1 VVPSELSAEASA
13 EVDGYSD
20 AVVHAVPLMAEG
32 RAEEALVELNRL
44 PAPSTEAGA
53 AFWPVVE
60 LMKRMPRAMIY
71 RQSGAEQ
78 EALAEWLAVR
88 AEAPPIPAFDLVRRL
103 ADSWI
108 LVQEKDVSDLT
119 EEEYQSLD
127 PSARKFVN
135 QQRAL
140 NAARPAYESAWEA
153 LRRGD
158 YAAYAKQMA
167 SAERAV
173 DRAGAENPDAK
184 PILEAMFGMTGLVA
198 LAMRQ
203 QRDFDR
209 FDFAGVY
216 ALVAPIEAK
225 SQQLASSDAAT
236 RPQLVSMTWI
246 PDVTTF
252 VTRLGLVTE
261 RLSRLL
267 QTLLSHGATAKELE
281 EISEIQDDIRG
292 QERIL
297 GELKAP
303 AFVEPLREPLL
314 DIAGE
319 LLRLT
324 DRLSLEVHPSRRTL
338 LNVAGLAS
346 AISFVTVAALLLLVG
361 RATGTDLNAG
371 LVLALSALFGLVAGF
386 GYGALRFRGFLTSV
400 LFGRGQEG
408 GD

>member
-1 VVPSELSAEASA
+1 
-13 EVDGYSD
+13 
-20 AVVHAVPLMAEG
+20 
-32 RAEEALVELNRL
+32 
-44 PAPSTEAGA
+44 
-53 AFWPVVE
+53 

-88 AEAPPIPAFDLVRRL
+88 AEAPPVPAFDPVRRL

-108 LVQEKDVSDLT
+108 LVLEKDLSDLT

-127 PSARKFVN
+127 PSAQKFVN

-140 NAARPAYESAWEA
+140 SAAEPAYASAWEA

-158 YAAYAKQMA
+158 DAAYAKQIA

-173 DRAGAENPDAK
+173 DRAGAENPVAK

-203 QRDFDR
+203 QRDFYR

-236 RPQLVSMTWI
+236 RPQPVSKTWI
-246 PDVTTF
+246 PSVTTV

-281 EISEIQDDIRG
+281 EISKIQDDIRG

-297 GELKAP
+297 AELQAP
-303 AFVEPLREPLL
+303 AFVEPLREVLL
-314 DIAGE
+314 NVAGE

-361 RATGTDLNAG
+361 RATGTNLNAG

-386 GYGALRFRGFLTSV
+386 GYGALRFRGFVTAV
-400 LFGRGQEG
+400 LFGRGQGG